1 MEKDKAKKLIDT
13 KNMNIEEYLK
23 SKIKIVS
30 IITMIVVFLFSIL
43 RGLIEIVGNNNDV
56 GMVYLISAASF
67 SVGAIF
73 YLFKKQKL
81 GLTIYI
87 LLFEI
92 MLIIIQILEFDSEGF
107 DKLVIVHSVNFC
119 GIIVISGFIVNRIVS
134 TLFGAISFL
143 DIILMTLITQ
153 NQVLKNFLVSM
164 LGPIGLIILAVFYF
178 MGLLNRLIKKATY
191 ETEMSN
197 KTSKKLLQIVDMV
210 TDSVQ
215 SFGLATHDISSGAQD
230 LAQRTNEQAASLEE
244 ITSSIEE
251 LSENIETN
259 LANTE
264 QSKSTSEKIKTSMEK
279 LNDTSKQMVEI
290 VKTIESIAFETNIL
304 ALNAAIEAARAGDAG
319 MGFEVVATQV
329 KELSQRSATQSK
341 EIRRI
346 IEENIKKVVENVTMV
361 EKIND
366 IISEIASSNL
376 EQHQSLTQISK
387 AIEQLNEATQQNATL
402 VTESAGSSE
411 EIARQANELGE
422 LVLSAKKVFNI
433 DSSKGENIAI
443 QPVSNS
449 E

>member
-1 MEKDKAKKLIDT
+1 
-13 KNMNIEEYLK
+13 
-23 SKIKIVS
+23 
-30 IITMIVVFLFSIL
+30 
-43 RGLIEIVGNNNDV
+43 
-56 GMVYLISAASF
+56 
-67 SVGAIF
+67 
-73 YLFKKQKL
+73 L